1 MSRTRASLAA
11 PIPSS
16 LSEPIESAPAGIDRL
31 TMGERLRALRKG
43 AGLTLRE
50 LSARSGVTL
59 PTLSKMEL
67 GRVSI
72 SYEKFA
78 AVARAL
84 DVDIARLFDPQAAAP
99 VAVPTFVR
107 SSPAGAPLYTSDH
120 YAHHMLAVDYP
131 GKWMTP
137 VHGRIL
143 ARSLGDFPEFMRHPG
158 QEFVTVLTGAVRIC
172 FETGE
177 HVDLKPTES
186 AYFDSG
192 VGHVYVSTSRRHAE
206 VLIVMARR

>member
-1 MSRTRASLAA
+1 MSQRRLSSAE
-11 PIPSS
+11 PSVAVPA
-16 LSEPIESAPAGIDRL
+16 EPGAGIDRL
-31 TMGERLRALRKG
+31 TMGERLRALRKS

-50 LSARSGVTL
+50 LSLRSGVTL

-67 GRVSI
+67 GQVSI

-84 DVDIARLFDPQAAAP
+84 DVDIARLFDPQAATP
-99 VAVPTFVR
+99 VAAPTFVHTT
-107 SSPAGAPLYTSDH
+107 PAGAPLYSSDH
-120 YAHHMLAVDYP
+120 YDHHMLAVDYP

-143 ARSLGDFPEFMRHPG
+143 ARQLDEFPDYMRHAG
-158 QEFVTVLTGAVRIC
+158 QEFITVLSGAVRIC

-177 HVDLKPTES
+177 HVDIKQTES

-192 VGHVYVSTSRRHAE
+192 VGHVYVSTSRRQAE
-206 VLIVMARR
+206 VLIVMAKR